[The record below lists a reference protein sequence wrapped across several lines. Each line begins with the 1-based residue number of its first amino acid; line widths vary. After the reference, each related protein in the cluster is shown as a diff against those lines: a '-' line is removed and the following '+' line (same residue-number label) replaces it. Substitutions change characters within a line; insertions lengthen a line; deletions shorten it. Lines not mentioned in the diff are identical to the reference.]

1 MAITYTWEINE
12 VGCERDISDGYFTTV
27 VYRVMGL
34 NDGEEK
40 ARRTGQVEF
49 TKPSSLPSDFIAYDE
64 SAKTPNE
71 ETMVGWVKD
80 SLGSS
85 RVSLIEDEIKNEIDL
100 KNTPVK
106 ATGCAW

>member
-40 ARRTGQVEF
+40 
-49 TKPSSLPSDFIAYDE
+49 
-64 SAKTPNE
+64 N
-71 ETMVGWVKD
+71 
-80 SLGSS
+80 
-85 RVSLIEDEIKNEIDL
+85 
-100 KNTPVK
+100 
-106 ATGCAW
+106 